1 MDINSLK
8 GLLTECSVSDLQK
21 HLEASILDSLEAL
34 NIRFTP
40 SGLSTALITCYG
52 YRFFYNKNLRKLLFN
67 KLSNED
73 FKNLIKK
80 FNLSKEILRL
90 DTKDEIINSLN
101 NFSWGNND
109 KSKIFLK
116 LFNLDNDLFIQA
128 RRSKSPSK
136 ENISPVNQKNIE
148 DWRFLLHEYQESI
161 RKEITSFLIGSKKK
175 LIVHMPTGAGKTRT
189 MMESLCDFYRMTPKD
204 NLLTI
209 WMAYSDELCT
219 QAVESF
225 EERWQLR
232 GAEQVQLIRFW
243 GGRNIPEIDA
253 SKPTLVITSFDTCY
267 SALSSRN
274 NDTFSFFAKLKR
286 SNALTVVDEAHQ
298 APAPTYAEA
307 INSITGQAKL
317 VGLTATP
324 GRGGGEEGN
333 KVSEFFDKNKI
344 TLRGK
349 FADPT
354 PIKYLQNQN
363 ILSDVTYYQLEGSKL
378 EIDQKHWEYIQ
389 KELKIPDEISQII
402 AEDTSRNITIIQDI
416 IELVEKD
423 KQIIVFAV
431 SVLHAQLLT
440 ICLKTQGIKAA
451 CIEGATPYSERVDGI
466 ESFKQGKLNV
476 LINFGVLTT
485 GFDAPKTDAVVIARP
500 TLSVVLYS
508 QMLGRGIRGPNMGG
522 TKDCIIVNVKDNFLN
537 LPGVD
542 QAFTFFEND
551 WS

>member
-1 MDINSLK
+1 MDISTLK
-8 GLLTECSVSDLQK
+8 KLLTECSVSELEN
-21 HLEASILDSLEAL
+21 HLEGSILDSLEAL
-34 NIRFTP
+34 NIKFTP

-52 YRFFYNKNLRKLLFN
+52 YRFFYQKSLRKLLIK
-67 KLSNED
+67 KLPKEDLRHLIKNFKPSNE
-73 FKNLIKK
+73 I
-80 FNLSKEILRL
+80 LSIE
-90 DTKDEIINSLN
+90 TKDEIIDLLN
-101 NFSWGNND
+101 NFTWGNNA
-109 KSKIFLK
+109 KSKIL
-116 LFNLDNDLFIQA
+116 LDLLNLDYELFIQL
-128 RRSKSPSK
+128 RRTKSPSK
-136 ENISPVNQKNIE
+136 EIISPINQNNIK
-148 DWRFLLHEYQESI
+148 DWQFLLHSYQESI
-161 RKEITSFLIGSKKK
+161 RKEITSFLIGNKKK

-189 MMESLCDFYRMTPKD
+189 MMESLCDFYRMTPKN
-204 NLLTI
+204 NLLTV
-209 WMAYSDELCT
+209 WMAYSDELCS

-225 EERWQLR
+225 QERWQLR
-232 GAEQVQLIRFW
+232 GTEQVQLVRFW
-243 GGRNIPEIDA
+243 GGRKIPEIDV

-267 SALSSRN
+267 SALSSKN

-286 SNALTVVDEAHQ
+286 SNALTIVDEAHQ
-298 APAPTYAEA
+298 APAPTYADA

-317 VGLTATP
+317 IGLTATP

-333 KVSEFFDKNKI
+333 KVSDFFEKNKI
-344 TLRGK
+344 TLRGD
-349 FADPT
+349 FANPT

-363 ILSDVTYYQLEGSKL
+363 VLSDVTYYELEGSKL

-402 AEDTSRNITIIQDI
+402 AEDTSRNISIIQQI
-416 IELVEKD
+416 IELADKD
-423 KQIIVFAV
+423 KQTIVFAV

-451 CIEGATPYSERVDGI
+451 CIEGATPYAERVDGI
-466 ESFKQGKLNV
+466 ERFKQCKLNV
-476 LINFGVLTT
+476 LINYGVLTT

-508 QMLGRGIRGPNMGG
+508 QMLGRGIRGLNMGG

>member
-1 MDINSLK
+1 MQS
-8 GLLTECSVSDLQK
+8 
-21 HLEASILDSLEAL
+21 
-34 NIRFTP
+34 
-40 SGLSTALITCYG
+40 
-52 YRFFYNKNLRKLLFN
+52 
-67 KLSNED
+67 
-73 FKNLIKK
+73 
-80 FNLSKEILRL
+80 
-90 DTKDEIINSLN
+90 
-101 NFSWGNND
+101 
-109 KSKIFLK
+109 
-116 LFNLDNDLFIQA
+116 
-128 RRSKSPSK
+128 
-136 ENISPVNQKNIE
+136 
-148 DWRFLLHEYQESI
+148 
-161 RKEITSFLIGSKKK
+161 
-175 LIVHMPTGAGKTRT
+175 
-189 MMESLCDFYRMTPKD
+189 
-204 NLLTI
+204 
-209 WMAYSDELCT
+209 
-219 QAVESF
+219 
-225 EERWQLR
+225 
-232 GAEQVQLIRFW
+232 
-243 GGRNIPEIDA
+243 
-253 SKPTLVITSFDTCY
+253 
-267 SALSSRN
+267 
-274 NDTFSFFAKLKR
+274 
-286 SNALTVVDEAHQ
+286 
-298 APAPTYAEA
+298 
-307 INSITGQAKL
+307 
-317 VGLTATP
+317 
-324 GRGGGEEGN
+324 
-333 KVSEFFDKNKI
+333 
-344 TLRGK
+344 
-349 FADPT
+349 
-354 PIKYLQNQN
+354 QN